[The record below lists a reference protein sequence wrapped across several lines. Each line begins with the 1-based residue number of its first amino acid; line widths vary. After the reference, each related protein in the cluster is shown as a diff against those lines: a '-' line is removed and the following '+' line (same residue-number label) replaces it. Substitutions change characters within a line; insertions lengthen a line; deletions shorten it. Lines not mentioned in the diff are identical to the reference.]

1 MIKNIKL
8 LVSPCKDSKDPE
20 FVTLHIKVHIND
32 KVHQIT
38 SDMYWTDLVSSYDQ
52 FMEEAVI
59 ELKRAIFEM
68 ENDLAPVI
76 QLVKD

>member
-1 MIKNIKL
+1 MIRNIKL
-8 LVSPCKDSKDPE
+8 LVTPTKDSKDPE

-32 KVHQIT
+32 VVHEIT
-38 SDMYWTDLVSSYDQ
+38 SEMYWTDLLSNYDQ
-52 FMEEAVI
+52 LMEEAAI
-59 ELKRAIFEM
+59 ELKKAIFEI

>member
-8 LVSPCKDSKDPE
+8 LISPSKDSDDPE
-20 FVTLHIKVHIND
+20 FVTLQIKVHIND

-38 SDMYWTDLVSSYDQ
+38 SDMYWTDLVSNYDQ
-52 FMEEAVI
+52 LMEEAI
-59 ELKRAIFEM
+59 YELKRAIFEL